1 MYGKNIII
9 DSLQTEAIPTD
20 MSASMRNKDTDRLT
34 ASGDDSC
41 GHVSKCAEKDDGLT
55 DTSTDGN
62 DSY

>member
-1 MYGKNIII
+1 MRAKETVI
-9 DSLQTEAIPTD
+9 DSLQTEVIPTD
-20 MSASMRNKDTDRLT
+20 ASTSMRNKDTDRLT